1 MLSLR
6 GQLAMVERGC
16 YAAFGAYL
24 GWNAGE
30 GVVRLAVKGVE
41 AVVPKH
47 ARGKEA
53 EQKSQ

>member
-6 GQLAMVERGC
+6 EHLAMVKRGC
-16 YAAFGAYL
+16 YAAFGAYI
-24 GWNAGE
+24 GWNDGAGAE
-30 GVVRLAVKGVE
+30 RLAVRGVE